1 MSPIHG
7 GSPLGAP
14 STERTRPGSTH
25 DQPPE
30 LGKKAATNTPRC
42 TTATATRN
50 RSRSPTSTGHPP
62 ATPLQLST
70 RLHITGVEGNTR
82 RHRDAIVLCGGRAV
96 SAGPRTRGAQG
107 ETEAARTGPP
117 RPRARDKNR
126 GKEPASRCPGE
137 RAGPHL
143 LPGAA
148 RFHVGTPE
156 APATRCAAP
165 SSNAPCTEGPHKNL
179 GNGELPPSAH
189 STSPRRGMIDVDRLS
204 PPVPQEQGAHR

>member
-1 MSPIHG
+1 MDHPSALP
-7 GSPLGAP
+7 AP
-14 STERTRPGSTH
+14 SAP
-25 DQPPE
+25 DPDPPTINPRNSAR
-30 LGKKAATNTPRC
+30 KPQRTPRAARPRQQLE
-42 TTATATRN
+42 TAADHQRAPATRQLPLSN
-50 RSRSPTSTGHPP
+50 FRHACTSPAWK
-62 ATPLQLST
+62 ATPVDTVT
-70 RLHITGVEGNTR
+70 RSFSVE
-82 RHRDAIVLCGGRAV
+82 GGRAV

-107 ETEAARTGPP
+107 ETKAARTGPP